1 MDLSYMMAGN
11 AKSFIE
17 IVSSSSP
24 SHYSEY
30 SLSIDKSMVLD
41 ESSPPSS
48 AKKCEITPRRL
59 VMTPIGKGSF
69 DIMSLFAKK
78 ASNIDAP
85 GRDETNKGKQ
95 IVENKCDDITQELS
109 LMNQFVKEQI
119 QKSKESHD
127 DKEMEIFELKQYF
140 IKQMKELQERNQT
153 LLNENMV
160 LKEIHNELD
169 RSAEKIAV
177 FRSGQKSLNI
187 CSYLY
192 DSWKNRESK
201 ADLYSKY
208 IEKVQQYDELL
219 KKHQQLES
227 EYLKQLQI
235 NNNQQIAKGNSSQT
249 EVQKKK
255 RGRKSKNSQ
264 QQQDNSFIE
273 IDNENNCEVLTKK
286 LLKTLETEGINSKN
300 IKQRKE
306 YIIDDDNKS
315 DVSVKILKEK
325 TDFSN
330 KRNQA
335 QLNVTPNKNLQKNK
349 STNKQADN
357 KTPTKQI
364 VLLESDKS
372 SLSQQSQLTKKQP
385 SKQAN
390 QNNSNCNI
398 KKQQKN
404 QLANE
409 VSKKNSY
416 FNQIED
422 QDNEEFDDNRSTVS
436 NITNNY
442 SKREN
447 KKKKIVSKQMKKF
460 NQEAQDTVFN
470 SIADTLFNF

>member
-24 SHYSEY
+24 SHYSAY
-30 SLSIDKSMVLD
+30 SLSIDKSVVLD

-48 AKKCEITPRRL
+48 AKKCDITPRKL
-59 VMTPIGKGSF
+59 NLTPMGKGSL

-78 ASNIDAP
+78 PSNIDAP
-85 GRDETNKGKQ
+85 GRDETIKGKQ
-95 IVENKCDDITQELS
+95 IIENKCEDITQELN

-119 QKSKESHD
+119 QRSKESHD

-140 IKQMKELQERNQT
+140 IKQMKELQERNQN

-201 ADLYSKY
+201 ADLYNKY
-208 IEKVQQYDELL
+208 IDKVQQYDELL

-227 EYLKQLQI
+227 EYLKLLQT
-235 NNNQQIAKGNSSQT
+235 NNNQLLAKGTSNQM

-255 RGRKSKNSQ
+255 RGRKPKNSQ
-264 QQQDNSFIE
+264 QFQENSFINIE
-273 IDNENNCEVLTKK
+273 NENSCEVLTKK
-286 LLKTLETEGINSKN
+286 LLKSLETEGINSKN

-315 DVSVKILKEK
+315 DVSVKVLKEK
-325 TDFSN
+325 TDFYN
-330 KRNQA
+330 KRNQ
-335 QLNVTPNKNLQKNK
+335 LNATPIKNMQKNK
-349 STNKQADN
+349 SANKQVDN
-357 KTPTKQI
+357 KTPIKQI
-364 VLLESDKS
+364 VLLDSDKS
-372 SLSQQSQLTKKQP
+372 SISQKSQLTKKQP
-385 SKQAN
+385 PKQIN
-390 QNNSNCNI
+390 QNNNNNSNNNI
-398 KKQQKN
+398 KKQQQN
-404 QLANE
+404 QLINE
-409 VSKKNSY
+409 VSRKNSY
-416 FNQIED
+416 CNQIDD

-436 NITNNY
+436 NNC

-460 NQEAQDTVFN
+460 NQEAQDTAFN

>member
-24 SHYSEY
+24 SRYSEY
-30 SLSIDKSMVLD
+30 SLSIDKSIVLD

-48 AKKCEITPRRL
+48 AKKCEITPRKL
-59 VMTPIGKGSF
+59 MLTPMGKGSL

-78 ASNIDAP
+78 PSNIDAT
-85 GRDETNKGKQ
+85 GREETTKGKQ
-95 IVENKCDDITQELS
+95 IVESKCDDITQELN
-109 LMNQFVKEQI
+109 LMNQFVREQI
-119 QKSKESHD
+119 QKSKESHY

-140 IKQMKELQERNQT
+140 IKQMKELQERNQM

-227 EYLKQLQI
+227 EYLQLQQI
-235 NNNQQIAKGNSSQT
+235 NNNQKIVKGTSNQA

-255 RGRKSKNSQ
+255 RGRKPKNSQ

-273 IDNENNCEVLTKK
+273 IDNESNCEVLTKK
-286 LLKTLETEGINSKN
+286 LLKSLETEGNNSKN

-306 YIIDDDNKS
+306 YIIEDDNKS

-330 KRNQA
+330 KRNST
-335 QLNVTPNKNLQKNK
+335 QLNVTPVKNIQKNK
-349 STNKQADN
+349 NANKQGDN
-357 KTPTKQI
+357 KTPTKQA

-372 SLSQQSQLTKKQP
+372 SISQLSQLTKKQP
-385 SKQAN
+385 SKQVN
-390 QNNSNCNI
+390 QNNNNNN
-398 KKQQKN
+398 KKQQQSQTTN
-404 QLANE
+404 D
-409 VSKKNSY
+409 VSRKNSY
-416 FNQIED
+416 CNQIDD

-436 NITNNY
+436 NITNNC

-460 NQEAQDTVFN
+460 NQEAQDTAFN